1 MSLIYRGIRYESQ
14 QAAVSKKFQAS
25 VPDISLRKYRL
36 SNAHDANKIILIRP
50 MHYYTYRGVC
60 YTKNL
65 VFNSQTK
72 LLLDI
77 DRQ

>member
-14 QAAVSKKFQAS
+14 KAAVAKKFQTS
-25 VPDISLRKYRL
+25 IPDITLRKYRL
-36 SNAHDANKIILIRP
+36 SNAHDANKVILIRQ

-65 VFNSQTK
+65 VFDSQTK
-72 LLLDI
+72 LLLDV